1 MKFIYKAKTND
12 GIIKTGTVVASNQQR
27 AEQLLSEYQ
36 WTIITLEEQTEDI
49 LEKLNPFSKRVN
61 NKDLVL
67 FSRQL
72 STLISAR
79 VPILQGL
86 RILQDQI
93 THAYLLSILQDL
105 IASIENGESLSLALS
120 KHPDV
125 FGDVYISL
133 VKSGEASGSLDKA
146 FSYLADQLEKEYEL
160 KNKVKS
166 AMTYPIFVLSALGIV
181 GMLMFKFVLP
191 NLTAVL
197 EEQGGELPAV
207 SVALIAFTKFFDKYW
222 WVVIMLVSLLILSV
236 RYLISTSSGKYHWD
250 KLKIQLPILGDI
262 FQKIYLARFSR
273 NLSTLV
279 LGGTP
284 IIKAM
289 QIVADVISNVIY
301 KEIILLAVKKI
312 QSGKSVSESIT
323 GYKEFPKIVVQMVK
337 VGEQTAQLD
346 DILAK
351 IAVFYEKEVDNKVGT
366 LTTLLEPLIMIV
378 LGVGVGV
385 MVAGILL
392 PIYNLASSA
401 S

>member
-1 MKFIYKAKTND
+1 L
-12 GIIKTGTVVASNQQR
+12 IIK
-27 AEQLLSEYQ
+27 
-36 WTIITLEEQTEDI
+36 
-49 LEKLNPFSKRVN
+49 
-61 NKDLVL
+61 
-67 FSRQL
+67 
-72 STLISAR
+72 
-79 VPILQGL
+79 
-86 RILQDQI
+86 
-93 THAYLLSILQDL
+93 DL

-160 KNKVKS
+160 KGKVKG

-207 SVALIAFTKFFDKYW
+207 SVWLIAFTKFFDKFW
-222 WVVIMLVSLLILSV
+222 WVVIMLIGLLILSV
-236 RYLISTSSGKYHWD
+236 RYLITTPSGRYQWD
-250 KLKIQLPILGDI
+250 KLKIQLPLLGDI
-262 FQKIYLARFSR
+262 FQKIYLARFAR

-289 QIVADVISNVIY
+289 QIVADVINNVIY
-301 KEIILLAVKKI
+301 KEIVLLAVKKI

-323 GYKEFPKIVVQMVK
+323 GYKEFPKIVVQMVR

-351 IAVFYEKEVDNKVGT
+351 IAVFYEKEVDNKVST

-378 LGVGVGV
+378 LGIGVGV